1 MERKNKGIDPIYP
14 LIIAYLTIV
23 TLSITLWVYTTK

>member
-1 MERKNKGIDPIYP
+1 MKKNKHIDEIYV

-23 TLSITLWVYTTK
+23 TLFITLWVYTTK